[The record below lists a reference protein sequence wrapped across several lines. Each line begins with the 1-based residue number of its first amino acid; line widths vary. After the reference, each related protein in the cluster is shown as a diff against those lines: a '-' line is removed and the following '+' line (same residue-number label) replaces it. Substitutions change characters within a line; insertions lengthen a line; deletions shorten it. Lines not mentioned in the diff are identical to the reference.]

1 MAVTINKTDGTVLTT
16 IQDGAI
22 DTSNTNLTL
31 IGRLYRN
38 YGELVNENFVKL
50 LENFANSSAPATP
63 IAGQLWYNTST
74 GLLNV
79 YRTTGFVGI
88 ATLTTSAAQPNLPR
102 QGDLWYDTVDGQL
115 KLYSGTGWI
124 VISPQYNLSQTKSGV
139 FVETV
144 RDILNA
150 NHICLMHYQQNSI
163 VGVHCRDPEW
173 VPQAAISGLS
183 IIKPGFNIT
192 TINSQKF
199 VGDATN
205 AIALGNIE
213 ANRYLRNDINGSID
227 GSLTL
232 SNEGL
237 IIGEFDDLSMIVSGD
252 EAIIARPDG
261 RITFEVNSNNVMRLT
276 SEGQVLVGDGSELFP
291 SISFLS
297 DTNSGIYHVDENIV
311 GVTIAGQTIVE
322 ISSDGIYVNGN
333 IQANNYVG
341 TLNADDIFAANI
353 TITNNTVTR
362 SLQVNDNTVLGSSA
376 TDIVQFRASNISIP
390 NGLTFSTANV
400 TFNGTVKIGSSITSS
415 NGINAVTVEP
425 DLYVPGDT
433 QIDGGLSVGNTIDVG
448 GILIG
453 DASGR
458 LRLNSAVATGYANV
472 GDFSM
477 GSTNGIRS
485 YNSPKMWIAFNG
497 TLAGLAIYD
506 SFNIDFVT
514 RTSTN
519 NYTFTTEYPV
529 SSGAMAVVGT
539 NGTNLVTA
547 PSIGA
552 TSFSI
557 TTTSE
562 GTRMALVV
570 LSQ

>member
-50 LENFANSSAPATP
+50 LENFANSSSPTTP
-63 IAGQLWYNTST
+63 IIGQIWFNTST

-79 YRTTGFVGI
+79 YRSTGFVGL

-102 QGDLWYDTVDGQL
+102 QGDLWFDTADGQL
-115 KLYSGTGWI
+115 KLYSGTAWI
-124 VISPQYNLSQTKSGV
+124 IVSPQFSLSQTKSGI
-139 FVETV
+139 FIETI
-144 RDILNA
+144 RDVLNA
-150 NHICLMHYQQNSI
+150 NHICLMHYQQNA
-163 VGVHCRDPEW
+163 VVAVHCRDAEW
-173 VPQAAISGLS
+173 IPQAAISGFS
-183 IIKPGFNIT
+183 SIKPGFNLSST
-192 TINSQKF
+192 NSQKF

-205 AIALGNIE
+205 ALALGNIE
-213 ANRYLRNDINGSID
+213 ASRYLRNDTNGEID
-227 GSLTL
+227 GSLKL
-232 SNEGL
+232 SNNGL
-237 IIGEFDDLSMIVSGD
+237 TIGELDDLQFYITGD
-252 EAIIARPDG
+252 EAYFVKPDG
-261 RITFEVNSNNVMRLT
+261 RLTFTVNSNDALRIT
-276 SEGQVLVGDGSELFP
+276 SESQVQVGDGSALFP
-291 SISFLS
+291 SISFIS
-297 DTNSGIYHVDENIV
+297 DTNSGIYHVDENII
-311 GVTIAGQTIVE
+311 GVTIAGDTILE
-322 ISSDGIYVNGN
+322 ISLDGLYVNGN
-333 IQANNYVG
+333 IQANNYTG
-341 TLNADDIFAANI
+341 TLNADEIFTSNL
-353 TITNNTVTR
+353 TVTNNTVTR
-362 SLQVNDNTVLGSSA
+362 SLQVNDNAVLGSSA
-376 TDIVQFRASNISIP
+376 SDIVQFRASNISIP
-390 NGLTFSTANV
+390 NGLVFSSANV
-400 TFNGTVKIGSSITSS
+400 TFNGLVKLGSSLTSDD
-415 NGINAVTVEP
+415 GVTAVTINP
-425 DLYVPGDT
+425 DLYVTGDAEIEGILT
-433 QIDGGLSVGNTIDVG
+433 ANNGLNVG

-453 DASGR
+453 DSSGR
-458 LRLNSAVATGYANV
+458 LRLNSSVATGYANI

-519 NYTFTTEYPV
+519 NYTFTTEYPI
-529 SSGAMAVVGT
+529 SSGAMAVIGT
-539 NGTNLVTA
+539 NGTLLTTA

-562 GTRMALVV
+562 NTRMALVV